1 MNTIA
6 LQKKR
11 KNIDLPVETLQKLSI
26 MAASQGK
33 SLKAFIENILISKA
47 DNISI
52 EVTSNPSPS
61 GDPWFDNPEN
71 LAEVEKRIK
80 ARKNG
85 KADTTVVLHSAEDIK
100 NFINNL

>member
-33 SLKAFIENILISKA
+33 SLKAFIENILITKA

-71 LAEVEKRIK
+71 LASVMRSIEESKQGKTK
-80 ARKNG
+80 AYTIDEIRK
-85 KADTTVVLHSAEDIK
+85 LLDI
-100 NFINNL
+100 

>member
-33 SLKAFIENILISKA
+33 SLKAFIENILITKA
-47 DNISI
+47 DSISI
-52 EVTSNPSPS
+52 EVSSNPSPS

-71 LAEVEKRIK
+71 LASVMRSIEESKQGKTK
-80 ARKNG
+80 AYTIDEIRK
-85 KADTTVVLHSAEDIK
+85 LLDI
-100 NFINNL
+100 

>member
-33 SLKAFIENILISKA
+33 SLKAFIENILITKA
-47 DNISI
+47 DSISI
-52 EVTSNPSPS
+52 EVSSNPSPS

-71 LAEVEKRIK
+71 LASVMRSIEESKQGKTKSYTIDEI
-80 ARKNG
+80 RK
-85 KADTTVVLHSAEDIK
+85 LLDI
-100 NFINNL
+100 